1 MTDSSWSSVVRLHQV
16 PPLPPDLGS
25 LVQPTG
31 QPFSYYVQP
40 LSSISEGSGDGSGT
54 AAQRAAQ
61 GGWRPKEGVLV
72 GTLTE
77 HTRAVNRL
85 AVSQVRGL
93 TETKTYGLCVQHP
106 CGLLTS
112 MIGS

>member
-1 MTDSSWSSVVRLHQV
+1 M

-40 LSSISEGSGDGSGT
+40 LSSILEGSGDGSGT

-93 TETKTYGLCVQHP
+93 TETKTCGVCVCISVDH
-106 CGLLTS
+106 
-112 MIGS
+112 